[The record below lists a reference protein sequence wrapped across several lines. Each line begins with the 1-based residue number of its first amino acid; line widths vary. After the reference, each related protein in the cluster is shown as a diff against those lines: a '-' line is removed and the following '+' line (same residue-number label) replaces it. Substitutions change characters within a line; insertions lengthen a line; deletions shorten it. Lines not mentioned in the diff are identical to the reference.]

1 MDALVTVHGCERIF
15 GFPFIADETLPPL
28 ELHMALPGDAGNV
41 SGEIELHGRGFVI
54 EPGIEIT
61 FKLRGETLTTIHF
74 VPAEDGVPS
83 QSLHPDL
90 SRQLNRHLESLLP
103 VM

>member
-1 MDALVTVHGCERIF
+1 MEASVTVTGCTRIF

-28 ELHMALPGDAGNV
+28 ELHMALPDDAANV
-41 SGEIELHGRGFVI
+41 SGEIELHGRSFIVA
-54 EPGIEIT
+54 PDTEII
-61 FKLRGETLTTIHF
+61 FKLRGETLTSIRF
-74 VPAEDGVPS
+74 VVSEGIAP